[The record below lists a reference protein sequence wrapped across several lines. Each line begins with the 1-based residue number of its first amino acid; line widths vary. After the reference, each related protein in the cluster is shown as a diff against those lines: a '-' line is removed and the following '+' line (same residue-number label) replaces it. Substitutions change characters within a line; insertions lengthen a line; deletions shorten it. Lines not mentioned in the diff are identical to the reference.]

1 MAENNHTQSKE
12 KIIKLAEKEY
22 DFLRGELA
30 HLKDC
35 QVKFLTFS
43 VTATAIILGMIGRS
57 NLIFPTGLKFL
68 SGEMWLIPL
77 AVLLP
82 AWWIFFDK
90 ATTITRIVGYIRF
103 LEKIILGKADACNF
117 LGWENALEEF
127 RKQYTRE
134 KFINLKEL
142 LMILSFLTTHR
153 YWVITYY
160 IFFFLSLVCL
170 IGSWK
175 ESNLFIIIFAGGLF
189 LISTIWNAHILW
201 ALIDGKYSYNKNN
214 VKWKAI
220 LQIEDKGIQFYL

>member
-1 MAENNHTQSKE
+1 MAENDPAKSKE
-12 KIIKLAEKEY
+12 KAVELAGKEH

-43 VTATAIILGMIGRS
+43 VTATAVILGIIGRS
-57 NLIFPTGLKFL
+57 NLILPTGSKFL
-68 SGEMWLIPL
+68 SGEMWIIPL

-90 ATTITRIVGYIRF
+90 ATTITRIVGYFRL
-103 LEKIILGKADACNF
+103 LEKILLGKVDDYNF

-127 RKQYTRE
+127 RKQYTKE

-142 LMILSFLTTHR
+142 FKILSFRTTHR
-153 YWVITYY
+153 YWVICYY
-160 IFFFLSLVCL
+160 IFFFLSLICL

-175 ESNLFIIIFAGGLF
+175 ESNLFIIAFAGGLF
-189 LISTIWNAHILW
+189 LISAVWNIRILW
-201 ALIDGKYSYNKNN
+201 ALIDGKYSFNKNN

-220 LQIEDKGIQFYL
+220 FQIGDK